1 MAGPSEASTEA
12 PRPPA
17 GAPLITRADWWLA
30 RGENLLN
37 YVAAIAIFG
46 VMVFGVAQIVS
57 RSVSS
62 WIHTLV
68 PDIPPFAIYGYID
81 YVQYIAVVYAIF
93 GIAYCQRQGGH
104 IRMEIVLAS
113 FRGRTAWLLEALGAL
128 IAIVVTVMLIVGT
141 WDNFLN
147 AWDKGDSSMDIKLQL
162 WPSKL
167 VVPVVLVVLLARLL
181 MQLWGYLR
189 LAIDPSRPVLAVPSA
204 ESAAQ
209 AARREIEEAIGK
221 LDAEAARAAADGA
234 ADSAAAQ
241 RDGGNA
247 ARGG

>member
-1 MAGPSEASTEA
+1 MAGPSEAPLQAE
-12 PRPPA
+12 RPPA
-17 GAPLITRADWWLA
+17 DAPAIARADWWLG

-46 VMVFGVAQIVS
+46 VMIFGVAQILS
-57 RSVSS
+57 RSLTS

-68 PDIPPFAIYGYID
+68 PSIPPFAILGYID
-81 YVQYIAVVYAIF
+81 YVQYIAIVYAIF
-93 GIAYCQRQGGH
+93 GIAYCQREGGH

-113 FRGRTAWLLEALGAL
+113 FRGRTAWVLEALGAL
-128 IAIVVTVMLIVGT
+128 VAVAVTVMLIIGT

-189 LAIDPSRPVLAVPSA
+189 LVADPSRPVIAVPSA

-209 AARREIEEAIGK
+209 AARREIEETMGK
-221 LDAEAARAAADGA
+221 LEEENAARAGSSAADG
-234 ADSAAAQ
+234 S
-241 RDGGNA
+241 DGTSGGIA